1 MQGCV
6 PMTDNDM
13 TIEARSENT
22 NDNLNINV
30 GEVPNPVLK
39 RIIEEIRY
47 QKTNR
52 LGAYDRTHNRHNRG
66 R

>member
-1 MQGCV
+1 
-6 PMTDNDM
+6 MTDNDM
-13 TIEARSENT
+13 TIEAKSEKT
-22 NDNLNINV
+22 NVNLNINV
-30 GEVPNPVLK
+30 SEVPNPVLK

-47 QKTNR
+47 EKTNR

>member
-1 MQGCV
+1 
-6 PMTDNDM
+6 MTVNDVS
-13 TIEARSENT
+13 IEAKSEKT
-22 NDNLNINV
+22 NVNLNINV
-30 GEVPNPVLK
+30 SEVPNPVLK

-47 QKTNR
+47 DKTYR

>member
-1 MQGCV
+1 MLRCV

-13 TIEARSENT
+13 TLEARSENA

-47 QKTNR
+47 DKTNR